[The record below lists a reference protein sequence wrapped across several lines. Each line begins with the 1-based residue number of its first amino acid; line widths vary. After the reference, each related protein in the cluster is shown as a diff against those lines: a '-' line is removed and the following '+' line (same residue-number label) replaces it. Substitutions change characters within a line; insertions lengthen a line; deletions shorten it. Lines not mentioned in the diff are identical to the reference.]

1 MQRNDRD
8 ILLTFSGTNHPVLA
22 TTAAGGLEG
31 NYLNCHDLAFILSFI
46 KDDSIT
52 ERLYQRRIADAAST
66 VSTLV
71 VLPTGLGKTVIA
83 LLVIDI
89 ILQSPGS
96 KVLFMAPTKP
106 LVEQHYAFLRER
118 LTIDPELMSLMTGE
132 TAPEHRPELWN
143 KPRIVVSTPQVV
155 ENDVSSGLCDLSS
168 FSLLV
173 FDECHRAKGDYSYV
187 HISEVY
193 SGVRERGLVLG
204 MTASPGSDLVS
215 VEEICRTLNIE
226 HIEVRSEDDPDVE
239 PYVQETA
246 VKWVPVELSQELRDI
261 SRELKSMLSE
271 RVEKLRHLQLIPQ
284 DSQGSTKDLL
294 GAGRELSSRLS
305 AGMKHRILF
314 DSMRIQ
320 SEAVK
325 LSHGVDMAETQTV
338 FALRRYVQKLQEE
351 AEGKSSKASRSIVAD
366 ERFQLVVDM
375 LSKITAEH
383 PKISKLTQIIGE
395 QLAANPSGRIMVFT
409 QFRDT
414 AEIVYR
420 TLSGPG
426 AAKPIKLI
434 GQSARRDERGLKQK
448 EQIDV
453 ISRFSSGEANVLIST
468 SVGEEGLDITSTD
481 MVVFYE
487 TVPSEIRSIQR
498 RGRTGRL
505 SSGKVF
511 VLVTRG
517 TKDEG
522 FYYSS
527 LRKENSMKAAL
538 MSLNAR
544 LSRGAKMSELTEP
557 KQKSLF
563 DY

>member
-1 MQRNDRD
+1 MCNR
-8 ILLTFSGTNHPVLA
+8 LSVLS
-22 TTAAGGLEG
+22 
-31 NYLNCHDLAFILSFI
+31 YI
-46 KDDSIT
+46 KENAIS
-52 ERLYQRRIADAAST
+52 ERLYQRRIADVAST

-71 VLPTGLGKTVIA
+71 VLPTGLGKTVVA
-83 LLVIDI
+83 LLVIDRV
-89 ILQSPGS
+89 LQSASS

-106 LVEQHYAFLRER
+106 LVEQHYAFLCER
-118 LTIDPELMSLMTGE
+118 LTIDPNAISQMTGE
-132 TAPEHRPELWN
+132 MSPDRRPGLWSRS
-143 KPRIVVSTPQVV
+143 RIVVSTPQVV
-155 ENDVSSGLCDLSS
+155 ENDAASGLCDLST
-168 FSLLV
+168 FDMLV

-187 HISEVY
+187 HISSLY
-193 SGVRERGLVLG
+193 SSARENGIVLG
-204 MTASPGSDLVS
+204 MTASPGGDVGS
-215 VEEICRTLNIE
+215 VEEICRTLNLK

-239 PYVQETA
+239 PYVQQTA
-246 VKWVPVELSQELRDI
+246 VKWVPVTLSPELSNI
-261 SRELKSMLSE
+261 SRELRTMLSE
-271 RVEKLRHLQLIPQ
+271 RVEKLRQLHLIPE

-294 GAGRELSSRLS
+294 AAGRELSSRLS
-305 AGMKHRILF
+305 TGMKHRMLF

-338 FALRRYVQKLQEE
+338 FALRKYLQKLQGE
-351 AEGKSSKASRSIVAD
+351 AEGKSSKASRFIVAD
-366 ERFQLVVDM
+366 ERFQRVVHM
-375 LSKITAEH
+375 LASVTTEH
-383 PKISKLTQIIGE
+383 PKISKLIQIIDE
-395 QLAANPSGRIMVFT
+395 QFRNNPSSRIMVFT

-414 AEIVYR
+414 AELVQR
-420 TLSGPG
+420 TLSGLDGVRPV
-426 AAKPIKLI
+426 KLI

-453 ISRFSSGEANVLIST
+453 ISRFSSGESNVLIST

-511 VLVTRG
+511 VLITTG

-527 LRKENSMKAAL
+527 RRKENAMKAAL
-538 MSLNAR
+538 MSLNGT
-544 LSRGAKMSELTEP
+544 LSRGTKLSELAER
-557 KQKSLF
+557 KQKSLL

>member
-1 MQRNDRD
+1 M
-8 ILLTFSGTNHPVLA
+8 S
-22 TTAAGGLEG
+22 
-31 NYLNCHDLAFILSFI
+31 YI
-46 KDDSIT
+46 KQDSIN
-52 ERLYQRRIADAAST
+52 ERLYQRRIADVAST

-83 LLVIDI
+83 LLVIDSV
-89 ILQSPGS
+89 LRSSPS

-106 LVEQHYAFLRER
+106 LVEQHHAFLCER
-118 LTIDPELMSLMTGE
+118 LTLDPNLISLMTGE
-132 TAPEHRPELWN
+132 MSPEHRPDLWK

-155 ENDVSSGLCDLSS
+155 ENDAASGLCDLST
-168 FSLLV
+168 FDLLV

-187 HISEVY
+187 RISALY
-193 SGVRERGLVLG
+193 SEAKEDGLVLG
-204 MTASPGSDLVS
+204 MTASPGSDLSS
-215 VEEICRTLNIE
+215 VEEICRTLNLE

-246 VKWVPVELSQELRDI
+246 VKWVPVELSAELKSI
-261 SRELKSMLSE
+261 SNELKSMLNE
-271 RVEKLRHLQLIPQ
+271 RIEKLRQLQLIPQ

-294 GAGRELSSRLS
+294 AAGRELSSRLS
-305 AGMKHRILF
+305 SGLKHRILF

-338 FALRRYVQKLQEE
+338 FALRRYIQKLQDE
-351 AEGKSSKASRSIVAD
+351 AAEKSSKASRFIVAD
-366 ERFQLVVDM
+366 ERFQHLVSM
-375 LSKITAEH
+375 LSAIKAEH
-383 PKISKLTQIIGE
+383 PKISKLTQILNE
-395 QLAANPSGRIMVFT
+395 QFAQSRSSRIMVFT

-414 AEIVYR
+414 AEIVFR
-420 TLSGPG
+420 TLSELDGVR
-426 AAKPIKLI
+426 PIKLI

-453 ISRFSSGEANVLIST
+453 ISRFSSGDANVLIST
-468 SVGEEGLDITSTD
+468 SVGEEGLDISSTD

-511 VLVTRG
+511 VLVTTG

-527 LRKENSMKAAL
+527 RRKENSMKAAL

-544 LSRGAKMSELTEP
+544 LSRGAKLSELTEP